1 MTATTSRKLSD
12 SYNNLELFSSLP
24 DVTANSGCSN
34 GFKFVLKGATGVR
47 KQFVILNDKATLA
60 FVTKGKKFTACESYT
75 DITATVTCKEVAGL
89 GSVDLSASSN
99 TTDATTAAA
108 AVTTA
113 AAGATTAAAAA
124 TTAAAAATTAAG
136 ATAAAST
143 AGQ

>member
-1 MTATTSRKLSD
+1 M
-12 SYNNLELFSSLP
+12 
-24 DVTANSGCSN
+24 
-34 GFKFVLKGATGVR
+34 
-47 KQFVILNDKATLA
+47 ILNDKATLA

-75 DITATVTCKEVAGL
+75 DITATVTCKEVSGL

-99 TTDATTAAA
+99 TTDATTAAAA

-124 TTAAAAATTAAG
+124 TTAAG